1 MNPLLKTDFYK
12 TGHWQQYPKGTE
24 YVYSNFTPRSMK
36 HFNGV
41 NKNQIVWFGL
51 QAVISEMTTDWA
63 LNFFDKPKHE
73 VIDEYVSVLKDSLC
87 VSTVET
93 ARIEQLHDLG
103 YLPIRIKALPE
114 GFWVNAGVPVFTIT
128 NTLPEFYWIVNFLE
142 TSLSANLW
150 KLSTTATIAANYR
163 LILDE
168 WADRTGDPA
177 AVQFQGHDFSYR
189 GMSGS
194 ADAAMAGMGHLLSFM
209 GTDTIPAIINA
220 KKYYLAGG
228 PVGVSVPATEHAVM
242 CANGK
247 ETEVETFRRLITEIY
262 PTGIISIVSDT
273 WDLWKVLTEYVVEL
287 KEDILMRQPN
297 DMGLAKVVFRPDSG
311 DPVDIICGNAQIHK
325 PDVSWVKDLDCLKL
339 YAKDGIRSF
348 VADNTDHGEC
358 GDDECSRI
366 YEFDD
371 KLYEINVSIEWNR
384 YDKQYYY
391 IDGAHVKSCEEITL
405 TPQQKGAVECLWD
418 VFGGTINEKGYKV
431 LDPMVGLIYGDS
443 ITLDR
448 AEEICKRLETKGFA
462 STNVVFGIGSYTY
475 QYNTRDTFGFAM
487 KATSV
492 VVNGERRD
500 IFKDPKTDSGTKKSA
515 KGLLFV
521 ASPGTG
527 FVLSDSV
534 SEETESSKMN
544 WLETVYE
551 NGEFKLFRSFDEIK
565 ANVEHSC

>member
-1 MNPLLKTDFYK
+1 MNPLLQTDFYK

-36 HFNGV
+36 YFDGV
-41 NKNQIVWFGL
+41 DKNRIVWFGL

-73 VIDEYVSVLKDSLC
+73 VIDEYIGVLKDSLG
-87 VSTVET
+87 VSTIET
-93 ARIEQLHDLG
+93 AHIEQLHDLG

-163 LILDE
+163 LILDK
-168 WADRTGDPA
+168 WADRTGDPS

-209 GTDTIPAIINA
+209 GTDTIPAIVNA

-228 PVGVSVPATEHAVM
+228 PVGLSVPATEHAVM

-247 ETEVETFRRLITEIY
+247 ETEVDTFRRLITEIY

-287 KEDILMRQPN
+287 KEDILSRQPN
-297 DMGLAKVVFRPDSG
+297 DNGLAKVVFRPDSG
-311 DPVDIICGNAQIHK
+311 DPVDIICGIANKLEDNFIWGHHYITFKDPEKLSDLFMIQDFVNAT
-325 PDVSWVKDLDCLKL
+325 
-339 YAKDGIRSF
+339 
-348 VADNTDHGEC
+348 N
-358 GDDECSRI
+358 I
-366 YEFDD
+366 YEWELFE
-371 KLYEINVSIEWNR
+371 YNNNFYSVRGNVVEQVNHT
-384 YDKQYYY
+384 KTP
-391 IDGAHVKSCEEITL
+391 EE
-405 TPQQKGAVECLWD
+405 KGAVECLWD

-448 AEEICKRLETKGFA
+448 AEAICSRLEAKGFA

-521 ASPGTG
+521 DSPGTG

-551 NGEFKLFRSFDEIK
+551 NGEFKLLRGFDEVK
-565 ANVEHSC
+565 ANVEHSRRYYDRGDL